1 MPDSPADVKTQ
12 PRLTPPTMPPPP
24 PAVSQAPNRNAS
36 FTPTTSR
43 SMLNGSSHSSH
54 SPTSLNGAPSTPNGF
69 SNGPAMSSTASL
81 SNQQLPPACGARQL
95 CKLKRFLTTLQQ
107 FGNDISPEIGERVR
121 SLVLGLV
128 VSPARLFSSSLSLSP
143 CLSFSPTHSP
153 TFLKLQY
160 LLSCV
165 QYLQLCLSSSFT
177 VKLLL
182 QVFQSLP
189 SSGF

>member
-1 MPDSPADVKTQ
+1 MYILFIWYHYIINHMIRIIIRLYIDYTVIYNVLYILCIYVLCCVIFKDTPNAYSAKTSAGNMPWFCWGSRTTTDTIHIVPSCSC
-12 PRLTPPTMPPPP
+12 
-24 PAVSQAPNRNAS
+24 AV
-36 FTPTTSR
+36 
-43 SMLNGSSHSSH
+43 LNGSSH

-128 VSPARLFSSSLSLSP
+128 VSFSS
-143 CLSFSPTHSP
+143 H
-153 TFLKLQY
+153 
-160 LLSCV
+160 LLSV
-165 QYLQLCLSSSFT
+165 
-177 VKLLL
+177 
-182 QVFQSLP
+182 
-189 SSGF
+189 

>member
-1 MPDSPADVKTQ
+1 MYCICYLYICFVVLYLNTHLMHVVQKLCRTTAPIHIVPSC
-12 PRLTPPTMPPPP
+12 LC
-24 PAVSQAPNRNAS
+24 AV
-36 FTPTTSR
+36 
-43 SMLNGSSHSSH
+43 LNGSSH

-128 VSPARLFSSSLSLSP
+128 VSFSS
-143 CLSFSPTHSP
+143 H
-153 TFLKLQY
+153 
-160 LLSCV
+160 LLSV
-165 QYLQLCLSSSFT
+165 
-177 VKLLL
+177 
-182 QVFQSLP
+182 
-189 SSGF
+189 

>member
-1 MPDSPADVKTQ
+1 MTSSRFPDLSGAPLKLQRQFTLCHLPVC
-12 PRLTPPTMPPPP
+12 LS
-24 PAVSQAPNRNAS
+24 AV
-36 FTPTTSR
+36 
-43 SMLNGSSHSSH
+43 LNGSSH

-128 VSPARLFSSSLSLSP
+128 VSCDCHP
-143 CLSFSPTHSP
+143 CLFFPATKTAKSEQFSAL
-153 TFLKLQY
+153 FLFLIGMAAIM
-160 LLSCV
+160 CND
-165 QYLQLCLSSSFT
+165 
-177 VKLLL
+177 
-182 QVFQSLP
+182 
-189 SSGF
+189 

>member
-1 MPDSPADVKTQ
+1 MCIGTSSIITPSDLSAIPHASVKQ
-12 PRLTPPTMPPPP
+12 LTPIHVPPFRLST
-24 PAVSQAPNRNAS
+24 V
-36 FTPTTSR
+36 
-43 SMLNGSSHSSH
+43 LNGSSH

-128 VSPARLFSSSLSLSP
+128 VSSE
-143 CLSFSPTHSP
+143 
-153 TFLKLQY
+153 
-160 LLSCV
+160 
-165 QYLQLCLSSSFT
+165 
-177 VKLLL
+177 
-182 QVFQSLP
+182 QSQKRHQ
-189 SSGF
+189 

>member
-1 MPDSPADVKTQ
+1 MTGIIIVITIIYWLYYIMYCIYYLYICFVVLYLNTHLMHVVQKLALHNMSWFHWGSCRTTDPIHIVPSC
-12 PRLTPPTMPPPP
+12 LC
-24 PAVSQAPNRNAS
+24 AV
-36 FTPTTSR
+36 
-43 SMLNGSSHSSH
+43 LNGSSH

-128 VSPARLFSSSLSLSP
+128 VSFGMHLFIYS
-143 CLSFSPTHSP
+143 
-153 TFLKLQY
+153 
-160 LLSCV
+160 
-165 QYLQLCLSSSFT
+165 
-177 VKLLL
+177 
-182 QVFQSLP
+182 
-189 SSGF
+189 

>member
-1 MPDSPADVKTQ
+1 MFALLVFNLNHTLLSRQDLSASA
-12 PRLTPPTMPPPP
+12 LITPPDLSDAPLPQGPQKLLTQFTLSLPSVCLS
-24 PAVSQAPNRNAS
+24 AV
-36 FTPTTSR
+36 
-43 SMLNGSSHSSH
+43 LNGSSH

-128 VSPARLFSSSLSLSP
+128 VSS
-143 CLSFSPTHSP
+143 H
-153 TFLKLQY
+153 Y
-160 LLSCV
+160 V
-165 QYLQLCLSSSFT
+165 HVDLC
-177 VKLLL
+177 
-182 QVFQSLP
+182 
-189 SSGF
+189 

>member
-1 MPDSPADVKTQ
+1 MHVPS
-12 PRLTPPTMPPPP
+12 PPPSAP
-24 PAVSQAPNRNAS
+24 PRHTLEDWTDTGRGQRGSEDNDR
-36 FTPTTSR
+36 R
-43 SMLNGSSHSSH
+43 SSKVMPLSLSLPLPSSTVLNGSSH

-128 VSPARLFSSSLSLSP
+128 VSLQKHD
-143 CLSFSPTHSP
+143 TH
-153 TFLKLQY
+153 
-160 LLSCV
+160 
-165 QYLQLCLSSSFT
+165 
-177 VKLLL
+177 
-182 QVFQSLP
+182 
-189 SSGF
+189 

>member
-1 MPDSPADVKTQ
+1 MVALARQLKLQARPERNVHARMHARTRGKTRMRTVYAHNRVKTAAKKRQ
-12 PRLTPPTMPPPP
+12 RLHRYHHNCSFSFLPIDSELSCCPPLPIPPPP
-24 PAVSQAPNRNAS
+24 PSSLCAV
-36 FTPTTSR
+36 
-43 SMLNGSSHSSH
+43 LNGSSH

-128 VSPARLFSSSLSLSP
+128 VSF
-143 CLSFSPTHSP
+143 CLCICAVS
-153 TFLKLQY
+153 
-160 LLSCV
+160 
-165 QYLQLCLSSSFT
+165 
-177 VKLLL
+177 VK
-182 QVFQSLP
+182 
-189 SSGF
+189 

>member
-1 MPDSPADVKTQ
+1 MSGII
-12 PRLTPPTMPPPP
+12 TPSHLSVTPHASTKQLIPIHVPPFCLST
-24 PAVSQAPNRNAS
+24 V
-36 FTPTTSR
+36 
-43 SMLNGSSHSSH
+43 LNGSSH

-128 VSPARLFSSSLSLSP
+128 VSSEENQKR
-143 CLSFSPTHSP
+143 CH
-153 TFLKLQY
+153 
-160 LLSCV
+160 
-165 QYLQLCLSSSFT
+165 
-177 VKLLL
+177 
-182 QVFQSLP
+182 
-189 SSGF
+189 

>member
-1 MPDSPADVKTQ
+1 MFYLIHLSQTLFCQQDLKASALVMPLDLSDAPQAPPKLLTQ
-12 PRLTPPTMPPPP
+12 FTPPPP
-24 PAVSQAPNRNAS
+24 PVCLSAV
-36 FTPTTSR
+36 
-43 SMLNGSSHSSH
+43 LNGSSH

-128 VSPARLFSSSLSLSP
+128 VSCDYAHVEFA
-143 CLSFSPTHSP
+143 
-153 TFLKLQY
+153 
-160 LLSCV
+160 
-165 QYLQLCLSSSFT
+165 
-177 VKLLL
+177 
-182 QVFQSLP
+182 
-189 SSGF
+189 

>member
-1 MPDSPADVKTQ
+1 MFNLNLTLLYQQDGSASA
-12 PRLTPPTMPPPP
+12 LITPPDLSDAP
-24 PAVSQAPNRNAS
+24 QAPQKLLTQ
-36 FTPTTSR
+36 FTLSLPSVCLCAV
-43 SMLNGSSHSSH
+43 LNGSSH

-128 VSPARLFSSSLSLSP
+128 VSFVYFNK
-143 CLSFSPTHSP
+143 SF
-153 TFLKLQY
+153 Q
-160 LLSCV
+160 
-165 QYLQLCLSSSFT
+165 
-177 VKLLL
+177 
-182 QVFQSLP
+182 
-189 SSGF
+189 